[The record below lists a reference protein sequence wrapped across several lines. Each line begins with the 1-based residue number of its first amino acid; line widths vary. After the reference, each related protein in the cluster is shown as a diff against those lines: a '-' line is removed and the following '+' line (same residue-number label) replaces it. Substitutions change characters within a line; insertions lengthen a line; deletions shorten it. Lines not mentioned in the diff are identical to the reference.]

1 MRIPD
6 SLTNG
11 LSLIPEGTA
20 TALIIRHSIRGEIPE
35 GETGNDVPLT
45 TEGRQL
51 AELFGAT
58 VSSRLASI
66 MSSPVGRCTET
77 AEHIVKGSGIAF
89 AVPTSRLL
97 GDPGVFIADG
107 QAAWINFRT
116 LGTRGV
122 MLHLAGRDT
131 ALPGMHPPQVAA
143 HILLNHVLDR
153 CDTPGIHI
161 FVTHDVVLAG
171 IAGQLIGG
179 IRSAD
184 DLPGFLD
191 GAFFW
196 RDGTQVFG
204 CYKSRKVTV
213 GLID

>member
-6 SLTNG
+6 SLTHG
-11 LSLIPEGTA
+11 LSLIPEGAA

-51 AELFGAT
+51 AELFGMT
-58 VSSRLASI
+58 ISSRLASI

-77 AEHIVKGSGIAF
+77 AEYILKGSGMDLE
-89 AVPTSRLL
+89 VPTSRLL
-97 GDPGVFIADG
+97 GDPGAFIADG
-107 QAAWINFRT
+107 EAAWINFQT
-116 LGTRGV
+116 MGTRGV

-143 HILLNHVLDR
+143 HILLSHVLDR
-153 CDTPGIHI
+153 CDTQGIHI

-179 IRSAD
+179 IQSNE

-196 RDGTQVFG
+196 RNGPGVFG
-204 CYKSRKVTV
+204 CYKNRKVTV
-213 GLID
+213 RQID

>member
-6 SLTNG
+6 SLTHG

-45 TEGRQL
+45 TEGRRL
-51 AELFGAT
+51 AELFGAR

-77 AEHIVKGSGIAF
+77 AEHIVKGSGADF
-89 AVPTSRLL
+89 AVPTSKLL
-97 GDPGVFIADG
+97 GDPGAFIADG
-107 QAAWINFRT
+107 QAAWINFQT

-122 MLHLAGRDT
+122 MLHLAGRDI
-131 ALPGMHPPQVAA
+131 ALPGMHPPADAA
-143 HILLNHVLDR
+143 RTLLNHVLDR
-153 CDTPGIHI
+153 CVSPGLHLFI
-161 FVTHDVVLAG
+161 THDVVLAG
-171 IAGQLIGG
+171 ITGQLIGG
-179 IRSAD
+179 IKSD
-184 DLPGFLD
+184 EDLPGFLE

>member
-6 SLTNG
+6 SLTHG

-20 TALIIRHSIRGEIPE
+20 AALIIRHSIRGEIPE

-45 TEGRQL
+45 AEGREL
-51 AELFGAT
+51 AELFGTT
-58 VSSRLASI
+58 VSSRLVSI

-77 AEHIVKGSGIAF
+77 AEHIVKGSGMDF
-89 AVPTSRLL
+89 AVPTSKLL

-107 QAAWINFRT
+107 KAAWINFQT

-122 MLHLAGRDT
+122 MLHLAARDT

-143 HILLNHVLDR
+143 HILLHHVLDR

-179 IRSAD
+179 IRSTD

-213 GLID
+213 RQID